1 MKFSVFLP
9 VKAIS
14 QRVPRKNFTQIGR
27 FPMGLLEI
35 KLRQLLQSS
44 FADEIVVSS
53 DSREVQSFMNS
64 YRDSRLQFDLRPPG
78 LCSASATI
86 ESLTVHAG
94 KIVTHPWVAWTHVTS
109 PFFTSNMYEKAAN
122 ELRKSRLEG
131 FDSLFSAEIVQK
143 YASFRGENLNY
154 GHTAEK
160 WPPTQSLEPVT
171 LADSAVF
178 LASRENYLDG
188 KRLGDVPKAVSFG
201 TLSSL
206 DIDTE
211 VDMRIAKS
219 LISTNEELLE
229 IR

>member
-14 QRVPRKNFTQIGR
+14 QRVTRKNFTPIGR
-27 FPMGLLEI
+27 FSKGLLEI

-53 DSREVQSFMNS
+53 DSLEVQSFVNS
-64 YRDSRLQFDLRPPG
+64 YRDSRLKFDLRPPG
-78 LCSASATI
+78 LCSADTTI

-94 KIVTHPWVAWTHVTS
+94 NVVTHPWVAWTHVTS
-109 PFFTSNMYEKAAN
+109 PFFTSNLYEKAAN

-131 FDSLFSAEIVQK
+131 FDSLFSSEVIQK
-143 YASFRGENLNY
+143 YASFRGEDLNY
-154 GHTAEK
+154 GDPGEK
-160 WPPTQSLEPVT
+160 WPPTQTLEPVT
-171 LADSAVF
+171 LVDSAVF

-188 KRLGDVPKAVSFG
+188 KRLGDFPKAVSFG

-206 DIDTE
+206 DIDSD
-211 VDMRIAKS
+211 VDMLIAKS
-219 LISTNEELLE
+219 IITANEELLE